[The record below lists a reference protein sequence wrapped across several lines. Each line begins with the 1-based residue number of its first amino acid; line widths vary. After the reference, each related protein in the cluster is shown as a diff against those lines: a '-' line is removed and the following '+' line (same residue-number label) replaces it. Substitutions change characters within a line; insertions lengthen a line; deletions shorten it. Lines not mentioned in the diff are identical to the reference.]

1 MKEIY
6 DFLKKCWTYYLATT
20 EGNQPRV
27 RPFGTINIF
36 EDKLYIL
43 TDKKKDVSKQ
53 IGINPK
59 IEVCAFDNNG
69 KWLRIQAIAIGD
81 DRREAKQS
89 MLDSYPEFKN
99 EHPIDDDD
107 TQVLYFK
114 DITATIYSFLE
125 EKREIKF

>member
-1 MKEIY
+1 
-6 DFLKKCWTYYLATT
+6 
-20 EGNQPRV
+20 
-27 RPFGTINIF
+27 
-36 EDKLYIL
+36 
-43 TDKKKDVSKQ
+43 
-53 IGINPK
+53 
-59 IEVCAFDNNG
+59 
-69 KWLRIQAIAIGD
+69 
-81 DRREAKQS
+81 